1 MGIPFLISHLPPL
14 IYERMY
20 DMPQYFSPDKGF
32 SKEPESYWIAS
43 TVTTNYPAL
52 EEDITVDVAV
62 IGGGVTGIT
71 TGFLLKKEGLNVAV
85 IEANRIGDGTTGHTT
100 AKITSQHDLI
110 YDKLITQF
118 GMEKAKQYADS
129 NEGAIKLMTQIVQ
142 ENNIDCD
149 FKSENAYVFAQSD
162 DNVDDIKKEVKAA
175 QSLGIKAS
183 YTEQLPLPFPIKAAV
198 QFEGQA
204 QFHPRK
210 YLLAVADK
218 LAKDG
223 GRIFENT
230 RAVGIEGGQKCTVT
244 LQNGKKI
251 TASKV
256 VIATHYPFSNIRGLY
271 VLKIFPERTYALAV
285 KARSKFLGGMY
296 INVELPT
303 RSLRSIPLDSGGE
316 LILIVGETHK
326 TGQGEDFNI
335 HYKNLID
342 FAHQNFDVEEI
353 QYRWSAQ
360 DYMTSDNIP
369 IIGNITANEPNIYVA
384 TGFKKWGITTGAVSA
399 MVLKDLIVKNQSP
412 WAEVYNPSRFTDLD
426 TIWKSVE
433 KNLNAL
439 KNGEGK
445 AINIAERNMG
455 TYKDDKGKIYLIN
468 INCTHMGCQLIWN
481 NAEKTWDCPCHGS
494 RYSATGDVVDGPT
507 FTPLEKIEII

>member
-1 MGIPFLISHLPPL
+1 
-14 IYERMY
+14 
-20 DMPQYFSPDKGF
+20 MPQYYSPDTGF

-43 TVTTNYPAL
+43 TPTTNYPAL

-71 TGFLLKKEGLNVAV
+71 TGYLLKREGLTVAV
-85 IEANRIGDGTTGHTT
+85 AEANRIGDGTTGHTT

-110 YDKLITQF
+110 YDKLITQL

-129 NEGAIKLMTQIVQ
+129 NEGAIKFMAQTIQ

-149 FKSENAYVFAQSD
+149 LEWENAYVYAQSPE
-162 DNVDDIKKEVKAA
+162 NVEAIKKEVEAA

-183 YTEQLPLPFPIKAAV
+183 FAENLPLPFPVKGAI

-210 YLLAVADK
+210 YLSAVAEK
-218 LAKDG
+218 IAADG
-223 GRIFENT
+223 SHIFENT
-230 RAVGIEGGQKCTVT
+230 RAISIEGGQKCIVT
-244 LQNGKKI
+244 MQNGKKI

-271 VLKIFPERTYALAV
+271 VLKIFPSRTYIVAIRA
-285 KARSKFLGGMY
+285 KAKFPGGMY

-303 RSLRSIPLDSGGE
+303 RSLRSVSLGDGSE
-316 LILIVGETHK
+316 LILIVGENHK
-326 TGQGEDFNI
+326 PGQGEDLNI

-353 QYRWSAQ
+353 VYRWSAQ
-360 DYMTSDNIP
+360 DYMTTDNIP
-369 IIGNITANEPNIYVA
+369 IIGNITADEPNIYVA
-384 TGFKKWGITTGAVSA
+384 TGFKKWGITTSAVSA
-399 MVLKDLIVKNQSP
+399 MILKDLIVGNENP
-412 WAEVYNPSRFTDLD
+412 WTEVYSPTRFTDID
-426 TIWKSVE
+426 SMWASIE
-433 KNLNAL
+433 KTLKAV

-445 AINIAERNMG
+445 VINVAERNMG
-455 TYKDDKGKIYLIN
+455 VYRDDKGKIYLIN
-468 INCTHMGCQLIWN
+468 INCTHMGCGLKWN

-507 FTPLEKIEII
+507 FTSLEKIEII

>member
-1 MGIPFLISHLPPL
+1 
-14 IYERMY
+14 
-20 DMPQYFSPDKGF
+20 
-32 SKEPESYWIAS
+32 
-43 TVTTNYPAL
+43 
-52 EEDITVDVAV
+52 
-62 IGGGVTGIT
+62 
-71 TGFLLKKEGLNVAV
+71 
-85 IEANRIGDGTTGHTT
+85 
-100 AKITSQHDLI
+100 
-110 YDKLITQF
+110 
-118 GMEKAKQYADS
+118 
-129 NEGAIKLMTQIVQ
+129 
-142 ENNIDCD
+142 
-149 FKSENAYVFAQSD
+149 
-162 DNVDDIKKEVKAA
+162 
-175 QSLGIKAS
+175 LGIKAS

-210 YLLAVADK
+210 YLLAVAGK
-218 LAKDG
+218 LAQAG
-223 GRIFENT
+223 GHIFENT
-230 RAVGIEGGQKCTVT
+230 RAIGIEGGQKCTVT
-244 LQNGKKI
+244 LKNGRKI
-251 TASKV
+251 TAAKV
-256 VIATHYPFSNIRGLY
+256 VIASHYPFSNVRGLY
-271 VLKIFPERTYALAV
+271 VLKIFPARTYALAI
-285 KARSKFLGGMY
+285 KARSKFPGGMY

-303 RSLRSIPLDSGGE
+303 RSLRSIPLDGGGE
-316 LILIVGETHK
+316 LILIVGEEHK

-360 DYMTSDNIP
+360 DYMTTDNIP

-384 TGFKKWGITTGAVSA
+384 TGFKKWGITTSAVSA

-412 WAEVYNPSRFTDLD
+412 WAEVYNPARFTDLD

-445 AINIAERNMG
+445 SITIAERGMG
-455 TYKDDKGKIYLIN
+455 AYKDDKGKIYLIN
-468 INCTHMGCQLIWN
+468 INCTHMGCQLKWN